1 MLPEGYLGPENLKSD
16 SVHSQNEVF
25 FLTTITSISHLK
37 LLIRIYKRTK
47 VLG

>member
-1 MLPEGYLGPENLKSD
+1 MLPEGHLGPENLKSD
-16 SVHSQNEVF
+16 SVHIQNEVF
-25 FLTTITSISHLK
+25 LIGITSISHLK